1 MKEYLR
7 RFKMFKFKKG
17 DEVCITYGSAFG
29 SPSVYMAAMTE
40 GSTITACKETPDGNA
55 YRLKHYVG
63 WWSEE
68 NLVAKSKASKNFSWQ
83 DEGSEPTT
91 YTQNETKCDTGDSGE
106 PENLWNVI
114 SELSDIRAS
123 YSVFDDEERAKY
135 HALSVA
141 INKLREELIK

>member
-1 MKEYLR
+1 ME
-7 RFKMFKFKKG
+7 FKFKKG

-40 GSTITACKETPDGNA
+40 GSTITACKETLDGNA

-68 NLVAKSKASKNFSWQ
+68 NLVPKSKASKNLSWQ

-91 YTQNETKCDTGDSGE
+91 NTQKETKCDTGDS
-106 PENLWNVI
+106 
-114 SELSDIRAS
+114 RAS
-123 YSVFDDEERAKY
+123 GDSAKY
-135 HALSVA
+135 RELYLKALKKTYGKVPFETETVEVGSLLEFTEAVLKA
-141 INKLREELIK
+141 TKEV

>member
-1 MKEYLR
+1 
-7 RFKMFKFKKG
+7 MFKFKKG

-40 GSTITACKETPDGNA
+40 GSTITACKETPNGNA

-68 NLVAKSKASKNFSWQ
+68 NLVSKSKASKNFSWR

-91 YTQNETKCDTGDSGE
+91 NTQNETKCDTGDSGASE
-106 PENLWNVI
+106 DLSQII
-114 SELSDIRAS
+114 SELSDLRARFNA
-123 YSVFDDEERAKY
+123 FDDEERAKY

-141 INKLREELIK
+141 IKKLQEVKE